1 LESEQKFQGFGVS
14 GCATCD
20 GFFFKDKEVIVVG
33 GGNAASEE
41 ALYLTNHCKKVYL
54 VHRRDSLRSEKI
66 IQDRIFANDK
76 IEMIWNH
83 QLLEVLGDENPKN
96 VTGAILENTQN
107 GERKEMKIDGIFIA
121 IGHKPA
127 TSIFKNSGIDL
138 DKEGYVITQPGT
150 SFTNIEG
157 IYAAGDVQDKIYR
170 QAVTA
175 AGSGCMAALDAERFL
190 NG

>member
-1 LESEQKFQGFGVS
+1 M
-14 GCATCD
+14 ATNRT
-20 GFFFKDKEVIVVG
+20 FTMLKP
-33 GGNAASEE
+33 
-41 ALYLTNHCKKVYL
+41 
-54 VHRRDSLRSEKI
+54 DSVEK
-66 IQDRIFANDK
+66 
-76 IEMIWNH
+76 
-83 QLLEVLGDENPKN
+83 GY
-96 VTGAILENTQN
+96 TGAILENTQN